1 MPGNVLR
8 IRMGDID
15 VAIGVDADCV
25 AGWLGSYGGEDS
37 PADLSRGLSAGNEG
51 IPRMLELFETEDVT
65 TSWYVPGHTI
75 ETFRDEIEAVADAG
89 HELGIHGYSHE
100 NPTDLTREQE
110 DAIMEASIDL
120 IKDITGER
128 PAGHRASWW
137 EFSENT
143 PELVEKHDFLYD
155 SSLMEREFEPG
166 YMRKGDRWEK
176 IDYERDPDTWME
188 PYRYGEETD
197 VVEIPISWYR
207 DDIPPMMFIKHPHYN
222 MGYASPRMIHEE
234 LYKAQFDF
242 LYNRR
247 GAGVYTL
254 TIHPD
259 VHGKP
264 HMIPLLEEFIQYVK
278 GHENAEFKTLEAI
291 ARKYEDDPSVYES
304 DGEYV

>member
-1 MPGNVLR
+1 
-8 IRMGDID
+8 MGDID